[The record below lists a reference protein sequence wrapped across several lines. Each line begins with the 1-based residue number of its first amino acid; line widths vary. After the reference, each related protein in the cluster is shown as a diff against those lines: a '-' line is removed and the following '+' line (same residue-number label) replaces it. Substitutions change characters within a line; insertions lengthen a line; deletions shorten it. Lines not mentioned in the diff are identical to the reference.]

1 MPLAQD
7 SLSYSNSR
15 LKDASMAIKHRSTN
29 HQASHIHP
37 ERAKQLGL
45 KTKKPKKPK
54 EDTLPTTLSSL
65 KRQVRDIRRL
75 LNGSETLPETIRL
88 EKERALAAYTQ
99 NMDEIYHSRQRQ
111 QMIKK
116 YHMVRFFER
125 QKATRR
131 LKKLQKWLRT
141 GVDDEDRIIDEAA
154 IVEEIEEVKT
164 DLDYAIYS
172 PLNEKYVSL
181 YPPRQ
186 EGEQAGKG
194 TVKPPMW
201 YIVQRCAEEGTLE
214 DLREGRVPKSHQE
227 HKDSAGQGLM
237 TRSINGRIVDRKG
250 LGERLENKDDDD
262 EGGFFESL
270 G

>member
-1 MPLAQD
+1 
-7 SLSYSNSR
+7 
-15 LKDASMAIKHRSTN
+15 MAIKHRSTN
-29 HQASHIHP
+29 HQATHIHP

-54 EDTLPTTLSSL
+54 DDTLPTTLSSL

-75 LNGSETLPETIRL
+75 LNGSETLPETIRV

-99 NMDEIYHSRQRQ
+99 SMDEIYHSRQRQ

-131 LKKLQKWLRT
+131 LKKLQKWFKA
-141 GVDDEDRIIDEAA
+141 GVDDEGRAIDEAA
-154 IVEEIEEVKT
+154 VSEEIEEVKT

-181 YPPRQ
+181 YPRHCDVE
-186 EGEQAGKG
+186 EGGVNVG
-194 TVKPPMW
+194 KPPMW
-201 YIVQRCAEEGTLE
+201 YFVKKCADEGTLE
-214 DLREGRVPKSHQE
+214 DLREGRITKTPSSNHTNPFPNGGSDRVEVAKTPGKQKSTE
-227 HKDSAGQGLM
+227 DAGQ
-237 TRSINGRIVDRKG
+237 D
-250 LGERLENKDDDD
+250 GESDD
-262 EGGFFESL
+262 GFFAYS
-270 G
+270 